1 MDEEQTE
8 RGQGQFRWQ
17 SRSNREV
24 FGIMYAHRISSNY
37 AIRIDP
43 SLSASLFLI
52 DRKLSGTKMPNPLN
66 LAQRVR
72 KWRENYDG

>member
-1 MDEEQTE
+1 MKSK
-8 RGQGQFRWQ
+8 RK
-17 SRSNREV
+17 EV
-24 FGIMYAHRISSNY
+24 KDNSDGSLDL
-37 AIRIDP
+37 RIDP

-52 DRKLSGTKMPNPLN
+52 DRKLSGTKMPNPTGNDAVGGCDEALN